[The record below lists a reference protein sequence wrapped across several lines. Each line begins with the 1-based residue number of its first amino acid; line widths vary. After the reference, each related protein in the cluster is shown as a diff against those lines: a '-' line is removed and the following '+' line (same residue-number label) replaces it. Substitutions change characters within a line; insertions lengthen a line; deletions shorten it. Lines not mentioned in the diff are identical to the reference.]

1 MLKNYLTTAI
11 RYIWKNKLTTVI
23 NVIGLSVGVAIF
35 SLIAL
40 YIYSEKKVDKNIPDL
55 ERMYRLEFN
64 DWSLMPPGFYKVIP
78 QVCPDVE
85 KLIFIGM
92 YDMMSAPMRIGENFF
107 RSENIYSASPNAI
120 KDLGIKVLEG
130 DKEHL
135 LAEPFSLILTSSYA
149 HKLFG
154 SISPIGQSV
163 KINDKIIFKVTGV
176 IEETNNLHYQINGLF
191 SVEDIPRM
199 NSQPKFFDNI
209 TGQMNYS
216 CYIVIN
222 SNNNFTRAKE
232 TLSKFAKERV
242 VNESN
247 LQLKLRPMSDVYFGG
262 SEIKFEGAV
271 KHGNSRFINVMMFV
285 ALLILITAA
294 INYINLNTA
303 VASKRAK
310 EIGVRK
316 IIGASKSSLIL
327 QILSESVLLSFIAV
341 MLGIALTEL
350 LLPSF
355 NILIS
360 RELVFVPYNF
370 EMFGLFALGILI
382 IGILSGLYPAILIS
396 SFKPTVIIKSDF
408 NRKNAGAFVRK
419 ALTIFQFTIS
429 IGLIAST
436 LIILGQLKYFRNYS
450 MGFAKEQI
458 IHFPM
463 SGKTN
468 KAYAAF
474 RDQVLSI
481 PSVEGIARSNQIP
494 GNFMWQESYVVD
506 TRSENFTY
514 IPTDPDYVKV
524 MGLEIIKGRD
534 LDWNYPSDSIRA
546 YLINQTMA
554 KMLGYDD
561 PIGKEIPDN
570 GYNQKRTIIG
580 VIKDYNYNS
589 LHNPI
594 GPMAMSFR
602 GMFYNTIN
610 VRVKTSE
617 LDQTIAKLKSVWE
630 QFNPDTPFEYQ
641 FLNESFGKQYKS
653 EEQLSHIFGFF
664 AIIAVIIGSMGVFA
678 LAMFTINTRLREI
691 GIRKVMGASNINII
705 SILSKEYTLIVI
717 ASNAI
722 AIPIVY
728 VMMTKW
734 LNTFAYKI
742 SIGIGF
748 FIISALTSLAI
759 AYFTVLYNSVKAAN
773 ANPIDTI
780 KYE

>member
-1 MLKNYLTTAI
+1 MIRNYITTAI
-11 RYIWKNKLTTVI
+11 RYIFKNKLTTVI
-23 NVIGLSVGVAIF
+23 NIIGLGVGVAIF
-35 SLIAL
+35 NLIAL
-40 YIYSEKKVDKNIPDL
+40 YIYSEKKVDKEIPNI

-92 YDMMSAPMRIGENFF
+92 YDIMGAPMRIGEKFY

-120 KDLGIKVLEG
+120 KDLGIKVIKG
-130 DKEHL
+130 DPDHL
-135 LAEPFSLILTSSYA
+135 LTEPFSLVLTSSYA

-154 SISPIGQSV
+154 NINPIGQTV

-176 IEETNNLHYQINGLF
+176 IKETNNLHYQINGLF
-191 SVEDIPRM
+191 SVEDIPRI

-216 CYIVIN
+216 CYILIN
-222 SNNNFTRAKE
+222 SNNNFSRAKE
-232 TLSKFAKERV
+232 TLSRFAKERV
-242 VNESN
+242 INESN

-262 SEIKFEGAV
+262 SEVKFEGAV
-271 KHGNSRFINVMMFV
+271 KHGNGRFINVMMLV

-303 VASKRAK
+303 IASKRAK

-316 IIGASKSSLIL
+316 IIGASKSSLIM

-341 MLGIALTEL
+341 LLGIALTEL

-355 NILIS
+355 NNLIL
-360 RELVFVPYNF
+360 RELTFNPYNPKTL
-370 EMFGLFALGILI
+370 GLFAIGTLA
-382 IGILSGLYPAILIS
+382 IGILSGLYPAIIIS

-408 NRKNAGAFVRK
+408 NRKNTGALVRK

-429 IGLIAST
+429 VGLIAST
-436 LIILGQLKYFRNYS
+436 LIILGQLKYFRNYK
-450 MGFAKEQI
+450 MGFDKEQI

-463 SGKTN
+463 FGKTS

-506 TRSENFTY
+506 TRSVNFTY

-524 MGLEIIKGRD
+524 MGLEIVKGRD
-534 LDWNYPSDSIRA
+534 LDWSYPSDSVHA

-617 LDQTIAKLKSVWE
+617 LDQTIAKLKKIWE

-641 FLNESFGKQYKS
+641 FLNQSFGKQYRS

-728 VMMTKW
+728 IMMTKW
-734 LNTFAYKI
+734 LNTFAYRI
-742 SIGIGF
+742 SISIGF
-748 FIISALTSLAI
+748 FIGSALISLAI